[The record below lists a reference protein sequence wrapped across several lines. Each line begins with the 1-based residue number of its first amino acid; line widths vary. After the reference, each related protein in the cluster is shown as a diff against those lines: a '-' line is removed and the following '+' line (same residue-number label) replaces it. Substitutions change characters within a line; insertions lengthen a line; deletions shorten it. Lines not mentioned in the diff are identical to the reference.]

1 MIIQCDNCATKF
13 RLDDSRITSN
23 GVKVRCTKCQNVFIV
38 MPPPPVEEVQ
48 VEEIFG
54 ISPGATPAP
63 TGAGVFNPTLEE
75 TLRGNVERSKGAPS
89 HKPKEDT
96 KNLSFDFDANKQ
108 EDEGAD
114 FQFDSEP
121 SEKEDGPSF
130 EPEKKGFT
138 FQPAADNKDGD
149 PSKLSF
155 NNIDFS
161 FGQDPSREEEKTQE
175 NDADEWHISGSAP
188 EVDTES
194 GDSGTRDD
202 DDKAEGPDIDFS
214 FDDIR
219 DDKAEITV
227 SEWGAGEKEE
237 EPEEEEPLIKI
248 SAAPPVSDK
257 VIPFS
262 AGYGKDG
269 RTATP
274 KPSLENIEE
283 DDFSDILSKRLAKE
297 DIGPFAAGAEE
308 EDEGMEEETAS
319 RRPANLGL
327 ILAAL
332 IIVLGG
338 GAVYFTGVIDML
350 AHKLMPPAES
360 QIKTIEIETI
370 NGFSVD
376 NSNFGK
382 LFVIQARIKNI
393 TDEPQAIKAVTGII
407 YDEDGETIAS
417 QSVSPGRIV
426 SMDDIRNLPKEELLK
441 PFTDPSGGLIPPK
454 GTVPVMVL
462 FTEIP
467 QGLAEYGLDIV
478 R

>member
-38 MPPPPVEEVQ
+38 MPPPPADEVQ

-54 ISPGATPAP
+54 IAPGATPAP
-63 TGAGVFNPTLEE
+63 AGTGALNSTLED
-75 TLRGNVERSKGAPS
+75 TLRGNVERAKGAPS
-89 HKPKEDT
+89 QKPKEET
-96 KNLSFDFDANKQ
+96 KNLSFDFDENEAADK
-108 EDEGAD
+108 GAD
-114 FQFDSEP
+114 FQFDPEP
-121 SEKEDGPSF
+121 SEKEDGLSF

-138 FQPAADNKDGD
+138 FQPAADNEDGG

-161 FGQDPSREEEKTQE
+161 FGQDPSREEEKAQE
-175 NDADEWHISGSAP
+175 PVSDEWQVPGNAP
-188 EVDTES
+188 EETTDNEAF
-194 GDSGTRDD
+194 GTKEDEE
-202 DDKAEGPDIDFS
+202 KIEGPDIDFS

-219 DDKAEITV
+219 DDKAEVTG
-227 SEWGAGEKEE
+227 SEWGVEKEE
-237 EPEEEEPLIKI
+237 EPEKEPIIKI

-269 RTATP
+269 KTAAHHP
-274 KPSLENIEE
+274 PPENLAE

-297 DIGPFAAGAEE
+297 DIVPFTESAEE
-308 EDEGMEEETAS
+308 GDEGMGEETAS

-338 GAVYFTGVIDML
+338 GAIYFTGVIDML
-350 AHKLMPPAES
+350 AHKLMPTAES

-376 NSNFGK
+376 NSDFGK

-426 SMDDIRNLPKEELLK
+426 SMDDMRNLPKEELLK